1 MATKTPISISI
12 PILDTLKKYSKAF
25 FRHDLIAGITVA
37 AIAVPQAMAYA
48 QLAGAPITMGLYGAL
63 IAMIFFAIFTS
74 TRQVMAGPDAALA
87 ALTGASVLPL
97 LGNASD
103 PGRAVALIS
112 LFSILIG
119 IACIIALVGKL
130 GFMSE
135 FLSRPILLGYMAG
148 LALAVIASQAPRLF
162 GIDPVPG
169 ANFFTSIAHILAN
182 LSSANLPTVGL
193 SLLLVGLSIGVLKYA
208 KKVPL
213 SLFLLVISIALSS
226 LLNLQ
231 DSGVTVIGAIPS
243 GLPIPTIPSISMLD
257 IQALFVPAAAVML
270 ISYANTIATARSF
283 AAKTNESI
291 DSDQEF
297 FALGA
302 SNIVSGMFGGLPAAA
317 SGARTAVATQSNSST
332 QVAQLLGAVAI
343 GLVLLFFSPL
353 LQTLP
358 YAALALI
365 IIIAISKL
373 FNIKEM
379 KSIWHAWRTEAGLA
393 VVTVLGVTILGI
405 FQGLLLAIILAIANM
420 IRTSAFPN
428 DAELG
433 VAEDGSIRDMSR
445 PPKTERIPGIIIYRF
460 DAPLYFSNANFF
472 RRRILELTD
481 SRKDIRW
488 ILWDAETITSI
499 DSTAGAMLLN
509 LINEL
514 KERNVTFCIA
524 RMKGPIRHTI
534 NRTNRL
540 SRVFRAIPHYSSMGD
555 ALSAFENTPAAI
567 DSKQNNKKAHSV
579 QSKT

>member
-1 MATKTPISISI
+1 MATKTPISISV
-12 PILDTLKKYSKAF
+12 PILDTLKNYSRAF
-25 FRHDLIAGITVA
+25 FRHDLIAGVTVA

-48 QLAGAPITMGLYGAL
+48 QLAGAPLAVGLYGAL
-63 IAMIFFAIFTS
+63 VAMIFFAIFTT

-87 ALTGASVLPL
+87 ALTGASILPL
-97 LGNASD
+97 IGSVSD
-103 PGRAVALIS
+103 PARATALVG

-119 IACIIALVGKL
+119 IACVIALIGKL

-162 GIDPVPG
+162 GITPVPG
-169 ANFFTSIAHILAN
+169 ANFFNSILHIVTN
-182 LSSANLPTVGL
+182 ISSSNWPTVGL
-193 SLLLVGLSIGVLKYA
+193 SIILVSLSFVLMRHA
-208 KKVPL
+208 KRVPL
-213 SLFLLVISIALSS
+213 SLFLLVVSIVISTVF
-226 LLNLQ
+226 NLQ
-231 DSGVTVIGAIPS
+231 ESGVAVIGAIPS
-243 GLPIPTIPSISMLD
+243 GLPLPTVPDISMLD

-283 AAKTNESI
+283 AAKENESI

-297 FALGA
+297 FALGV
-302 SNIVSGMFGGLPAAA
+302 SNIASGLFGGMPAAA
-317 SGARTAVATQSNSST
+317 SGARTAVAKQSNSST
-332 QVAQLLGAVAI
+332 QVAQLIGAVTI

-353 LQTLP
+353 LQSLP

-365 IIIAISKL
+365 IILAISKL
-373 FNIKEM
+373 FDITEM

-393 VVTVLGVTILGI
+393 VVTMLGVTVLGI

-420 IRTSAFPN
+420 IRTSAFPS

-472 RRRILELTD
+472 RKRVLELIE
-481 SRKDIRW
+481 SQKDIRW
-488 ILWDAETITSI
+488 FLWDAETITSI
-499 DSTAGAMLLN
+499 DSTAGAMLFS

-514 KERNVTFCIA
+514 KERDVTFCIA

-540 SRVFRAIPHYSSMGD
+540 SRVFRSIPHYSSMGD
-555 ALSAFENTPAAI
+555 ALTAFEASANTKPV
-567 DSKQNNKKAHSV
+567 DKNKNSNK
-579 QSKT
+579 

>member
-1 MATKTPISISI
+1 MATKTPITISV
-12 PILDTLKKYSKAF
+12 PILNTLKNYSRGF

-48 QLAGAPITMGLYGAL
+48 QLAGAPIAVGLYGAL

-74 TRQVMAGPDAALA
+74 TRLVMAGPDAALA
-87 ALTGASVLPL
+87 ALTGASILPL
-97 LGNASD
+97 LSSNSD
-103 PGRAVALIS
+103 PTRAVALIA

-119 IACIIALVGKL
+119 IACILALIGKL

-162 GIDPVPG
+162 GITPVPG
-169 ANFFTSIAHILAN
+169 ANFFNSILHILTN
-182 LSSANLPTVGL
+182 LQSASIPTVGL
-193 SLLLVGLSIGVLKYA
+193 SLVLIALSILVLKYA
-208 KKVPL
+208 KRVPL
-213 SLFLLVISIALSS
+213 SLFLLVASIVISTVF
-226 LLNLQ
+226 NLK
-231 DSGVTVIGAIPS
+231 DAGVAVIGSIPS
-243 GLPIPTIPSISMLD
+243 GLPLPKVPAISMLD

-283 AAKTNESI
+283 AAKENEII

-297 FALGA
+297 FALGV
-302 SNIVSGMFGGLPAAA
+302 SNIMSGIFGGMPAAA
-317 SGARTAVATQSNSST
+317 SGARTAVAKQSHSST
-332 QVAQLLGAVAI
+332 QVAQLIGAVAI

-353 LQTLP
+353 LQSLP
-358 YAALALI
+358 YAALAI
-365 IIIAISKL
+365 IIILAISKL
-373 FNIKEM
+373 FDIPEM

-393 VVTVLGVTILGI
+393 VITMLGVTILGI

-445 PPKTERIPGIIIYRF
+445 PPKTELIPGIVIYRF

-472 RRRILELTD
+472 RKRVLELVD
-481 SRKDIRW
+481 SRKDIHW
-488 ILWDAETITSI
+488 FLWDAETITSI
-499 DSTAGAMLLN
+499 DSTAGAMLFN
-509 LINEL
+509 LIHEL
-514 KERNVTFCIA
+514 KERDITFSIA

-540 SRVFRAIPHYSSMGD
+540 SRIFRAIPHYSSMGD
-555 ALSAFENTPAAI
+555 ALTEFEKTADNKGS
-567 DSKQNNKKAHSV
+567 SKK
-579 QSKT
+579 